1 MNYDTNDEPAYMAK
15 LAEQTERFE
24 DMVEFMKKFIEEKRD
39 INEEARNLLSI
50 GNPKN
55 LTRFNPK
62 KSLQKCCRRQAHG
75 LARGEQ
81 PGTKRKGKKIEVHRL
96 REVVPETNRKRAPGK
111 MPGSF
116 GPVGKTQFQKE

>member
-50 GNPKN
+50 GNPK
-55 LTRFNPK
+55 
-62 KSLQKCCRRQAHG
+62 
-75 LARGEQ
+75 
-81 PGTKRKGKKIEVHRL
+81 I
-96 REVVPETNRKRAPGK
+96 
-111 MPGSF
+111 
-116 GPVGKTQFQKE
+116 

>member
-50 GNPKN
+50 GN
-55 LTRFNPK
+55 L
-62 KSLQKCCRRQAHG
+62 
-75 LARGEQ
+75 
-81 PGTKRKGKKIEVHRL
+81 KISTL
-96 REVVPETNRKRAPGK
+96 LN
-111 MPGSF
+111 
-116 GPVGKTQFQKE
+116 Q